1 MPAPLTSR
9 VRREEDRRK
18 PNQKTESKFPLSQQH
33 QWYVLLNVIQGMR
46 RSNKQRCT
54 EQERRENTEFGI
66 LLFKRKQ
73 KRLVIKHNNR
83 LVMQEPVE

>member
-1 MPAPLTSR
+1 MR
-9 VRREEDRRK
+9 KRGEEAERN
-18 PNQKTESKFPLSQQH
+18 PKTESKFALSQQH

-54 EQERRENTEFGI
+54 EQERRENTEFRI

-83 LVMQEPVE
+83 LVMQEPGE